1 MYLELKNLSK
11 HFGDVKA
18 VDNVSL
24 GIGKNEFVCILGPSG
39 CGKTTLLRLVAGLEE
54 ATTGELF
61 LNDKNLINVPA
72 QNRGFGI
79 VFQSYSLFP
88 NMTVSEN
95 IGYGLMIRKIP
106 KDKIKERVLQLLDL
120 VHLEGQ
126 DEKLP
131 HELSG
136 GQQQRV
142 AIARALAVEPEL
154 LLLDEPLSALD
165 AKVRKTLRVEIREV
179 QQSLGIPT
187 VMVTHDQ
194 DEAMTMAD
202 RIICMRD
209 GIVEQMGTPN
219 ELYNQPANT
228 FIAGFLGHMNIL
240 DSFIFSEMSE
250 ANRLQIDASLNES
263 DSVGIRPEE
272 VVITNN
278 GVNDKNTYTG
288 KVKSIEN
295 LGNVSLMKISV
306 ENQIILVERSGFT
319 RRTVGEELFVTFPA
333 DKVVSFSKSSIGAGV

>member
-1 MYLELKNLSK
+1 MYLELKKLTK
-11 HFGDVKA
+11 YFGDIKA

-24 GIGKNEFVCILGPSG
+24 GIGRNEFVCILGPSG
-39 CGKTTLLRLVAGLEE
+39 CGKTTLLRLIAGLEE
-54 ATTGELF
+54 ASAGELF
-61 LNDKNLINVPA
+61 LDGKNLIDVPA
-72 QNRGFGI
+72 QKRGFGI

-88 NMTVSEN
+88 NMTAIQNIAYGLTIRKQPKELIDKRVSE
-95 IGYGLMIRKIP
+95 
-106 KDKIKERVLQLLDL
+106 LLDL
-120 VHLEGQ
+120 VHLVGQ
-126 DEKLP
+126 EQKLP

-194 DEAMTMAD
+194 EEAMTMAD

-209 GIVEQMGTPN
+209 GVVEQMGTPD
-219 ELYNQPANT
+219 ELYNQPANS
-228 FIAGFLGHMNIL
+228 FIAGFLGHMNVL
-240 DSFIFSEMSE
+240 DDF
-250 ANRLQIDASLNES
+250 RLNTSGKEIHVDASIDKLRS
-263 DSVGIRPEE
+263 IGIRPEE
-272 VVITNN
+272 VVITNT
-278 GVNDKNTYTG
+278 DQHADNTYSG

-295 LGNVSLMKISV
+295 LGSVSLLQVSIEGKT
-306 ENQIILVERSGFT
+306 ILVEQSGFT
-319 RRTVGEELFVTFPA
+319 QKKVDEKLLITFPV
-333 DKVVSFSKSSIGAGV
+333 DKIISFKKSESGM

>member
-11 HFGDVKA
+11 HFGIIKA
-18 VDNVSL
+18 VKDVSL

-39 CGKTTLLRLVAGLEE
+39 CGKTTLLRLIAGLEE
-54 ATTGELF
+54 ATSGELF
-61 LNDKNLINVPA
+61 LNGKNLVDVPA
-72 QNRGFGI
+72 QHRGFGI

-88 NMTVSEN
+88 NMTVLQN
-95 IGYGLMIRKIP
+95 IAYGLTIRKQP
-106 KDKIKERVLQLLDL
+106 KDVVDKRVSELLDL

-126 DEKLP
+126 NEKLP

-165 AKVRKTLRVEIREV
+165 AKVRKTLRVEIRDV

-194 DEAMTMAD
+194 EEAMTMAV

-209 GIVEQMGTPN
+209 GIVEQMGTPD
-219 ELYNQPANT
+219 ELYNKPENA
-228 FIAGFLGHMNIL
+228 FIADFLGQMNNL
-240 DSFIFSEMSE
+240 DSF
-250 ANRLQIDASLNES
+250 NNLKDKPLHVTV
-263 DSVGIRPEE
+263 SVDGSKSIGIRPEE
-272 VVITNN
+272 VIIT
-278 GVNDKNTYTG
+278 DKEIVENTYTG
-288 KVKSIEN
+288 TVLSIEN
-295 LGNVSLMKISV
+295 LGSVSLIQV
-306 ENQIILVERSGFT
+306 LVNDRTILVERSGFT
-319 RRTVGEELFVTFPA
+319 KRTVGEELMVTFPA
-333 DKVVSFSKSSIGAGV
+333 DKIVSFAKSTSGV

>member
-18 VDNVSL
+18 VNNVSL

-39 CGKTTLLRLVAGLEE
+39 CGKTTLLRLIAGLEE

-61 LNDKNLINVPA
+61 LNDKNLVNVPA

-88 NMTVSEN
+88 NMTVTQN
-95 IGYGLMIRKIP
+95 IGYGLTIRKKP
-106 KDKIKERVLQLLDL
+106 KDQIEKRVLELLNL

-126 DEKLP
+126 DEKFP

-209 GIVEQMGTPN
+209 GIVEQMGTPD
-219 ELYNQPANT
+219 ELYNQPTNA

-240 DSFIFSEMSE
+240 DSFKK
-250 ANRLQIDASLNES
+250 LHVDVDTNES
-263 DSVGIRPEE
+263 NSIGIRPEE
-272 VVITNN
+272 VVITDNN
-278 GVNDKNTYTG
+278 LKERNTYIG
-288 KVKSIEN
+288 KVRHIEN
-295 LGNVSLMKISV
+295 LGSVSLM
-306 ENQIILVERSGFT
+306 QIFAEEQTILVEQTGFIK
-319 RRTVGEELFVTFPA
+319 RVIGEEIFVTFPA
-333 DKVVSFSKSSIGAGV
+333 DKIVSFSKSIIGADV

>member
-11 HFGDVKA
+11 YFGDVKA

-39 CGKTTLLRLVAGLEE
+39 CGKTTLLRLIAGLEE

-61 LNDKNLINVPA
+61 LNNKNLIDVPA

-88 NMTVSEN
+88 NMSVTQN
-95 IGYGLMIRKIP
+95 IGYGLSIRKKP
-106 KDKIKERVLQLLDL
+106 KDQIEKRVLELLKL

-209 GIVEQMGTPN
+209 GIVEQMGTPD
-219 ELYNQPANT
+219 ELYNQPVNT
-228 FIAGFLGHMNIL
+228 FIASFLGHMNVL
-240 DSFIFSEMSE
+240 DSFKKIHVDFET
-250 ANRLQIDASLNES
+250 NES
-263 DSVGIRPEE
+263 YSIGIRPEE
-272 VVITNN
+272 VVITANN
-278 GVNDKNTYTG
+278 LKERNTYIG
-288 KVKSIEN
+288 KVKNIEN
-295 LGNVSLMKISV
+295 LGSVSLMQISV
-306 ENQIILVERSGFT
+306 EEQTILVERSGFT
-319 RRTVGEELFVTFPA
+319 KRVVGEEIYVTLPA
-333 DKVVSFSKSSIGAGV
+333 DKIVSFSKSITGTGV